1 MLYMYCTRTE
11 SIYITQSLEVE
22 TNEDQSLKKE
32 LNYNYLTL
40 LLMLAV

>member
-1 MLYMYCTRTE
+1 L
-11 SIYITQSLEVE
+11 QEVE